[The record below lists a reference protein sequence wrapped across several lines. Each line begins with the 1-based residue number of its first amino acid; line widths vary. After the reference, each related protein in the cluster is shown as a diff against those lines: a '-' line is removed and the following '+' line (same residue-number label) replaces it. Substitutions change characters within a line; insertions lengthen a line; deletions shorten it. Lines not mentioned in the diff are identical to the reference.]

1 MINYKQQGEGPVLV
15 LIHGL
20 FGTLDNLGLLARD
33 LVNDYRIIQ
42 VDLRNHGQSFHSAEM
57 NYEAMAAD
65 VLQLL
70 DQLQIPQASF
80 IGHSMGA
87 KSP

>member
-20 FGTLDNLGLLARD
+20 FGTLDNLGLLDRD

-42 VDLRNHGQSFHSAEM
+42 VDLRTHGQ
-57 NYEAMAAD
+57 
-65 VLQLL
+65 
-70 DQLQIPQASF
+70 
-80 IGHSMGA
+80 
-87 KSP
+87 